1 MLSCKP
7 TNQPTNQST
16 ISYVRPLDGRINAI
30 RGAGVGGI
38 SSSWIDKR
46 VVPSVDARQ
55 TASGS
60 SFGSR
65 DASTTVVT
73 HHIGNRPTRN
83 FVFPIFQF
91 LGKMLLLIER
101 PSLWN
106 DDITDTETWI
116 LLYYCK
122 SKDIVRNSIIGR
134 YHL

>member
-1 MLSCKP
+1 
-7 TNQPTNQST
+7 
-16 ISYVRPLDGRINAI
+16 
-30 RGAGVGGI
+30 
-38 SSSWIDKR
+38 
-46 VVPSVDARQ
+46 
-55 TASGS
+55 
-60 SFGSR
+60 
-65 DASTTVVT
+65 
-73 HHIGNRPTRN
+73 
-83 FVFPIFQF
+83 VFPIFQF